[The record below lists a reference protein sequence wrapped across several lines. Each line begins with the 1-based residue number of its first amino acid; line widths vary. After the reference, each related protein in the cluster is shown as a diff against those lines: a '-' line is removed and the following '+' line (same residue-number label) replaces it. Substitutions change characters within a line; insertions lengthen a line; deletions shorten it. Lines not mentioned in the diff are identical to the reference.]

1 MFADL
6 MNSLPSIKSSIL
18 YLFEAYLG
26 IKLDLT
32 NFSLDKD
39 NNLFIQLTNIKFEP
53 NIINNNYLKNIN
65 IKITKGDIEKL
76 ELKVGINTLEI
87 NLSKLSLTLM
97 PVISINKEKEKEKE
111 EEKNIKEEEKNE
123 KINNDDNKNN
133 EKEQKGIISSFI
145 DYYLSKLKISIDE
158 IELIA
163 FNYEIT
169 NKNLTLANPVICFNL
184 YKIKYDKGKIKES
197 IDKSY
202 IRKTIWENKHFSI
215 DALCLKICKSFNLE
229 EKDINKSDITNK
241 KNLYDVENNDNIM
254 VINTEKGI
262 HFYTNTKNEIL
273 GEVGDIQLII
283 NLFQLELFKNFIDA
297 YITYFNL
304 GKDKNIEIKK
314 DKKENEINIKNTNLT
329 KSVINNKSNNEIM
342 NLKITLS
349 SLSLI
354 ILERN
359 QNPTEVKLNE
369 YSKDKMNEHFC
380 YFEDNFLIFILY
392 NICLQYNTKKELTS
406 LNIEEI
412 GLNYVEYISKEKKEE
427 EIEIVKRTGSEYSE
441 CSDIGIFRNN
451 EVFKSIAEEGINVKN
466 YYCSYDYRYN
476 KNQVLLIKNIKL
488 DFFNGKKDKNKII
501 FELNSFICNFHP
513 IYLFKILKLLYENS
527 FLIKEVLFYN
537 YDQINEEKK
546 LKKGENKEEENI
558 LIENN
563 NINNE
568 EPEKKEENGDN
579 LNLSFLSNE
588 EKEDELNI
596 ENKKESNINIKEKDK
611 SDNIIY
617 KSDLIF
623 DSNNSNNKEKQE
635 EKINEKIKKILES
648 LTFEIKI
655 KVIELKICS

>member
-1 MFADL
+1 MFSDL

-18 YLFEAYLG
+18 YIFEEYLG

-32 NFSLDKD
+32 NFSFDKD

-87 NLSKLSLTLM
+87 NLSKISLTLM
-97 PVISINKEKEKEKE
+97 PVISINNQKEEKE
-111 EEKNIKEEEKNE
+111 EKKIVKPEKEEKNLE
-123 KINNDDNKNN
+123 INN
-133 EKEQKGIISSFI
+133 EKEQKGIISNFI

-169 NKNLTLANPVICFNL
+169 NKNLTLANPVICFNI

-197 IDKSY
+197 LDKSY
-202 IRKTIWENKHFSI
+202 IRKTVWENKHFSI
-215 DALCLKICKSFNLE
+215 DAMCLKICKSYSPE
-229 EKDINKSDITNK
+229 EKDINKSDISDK
-241 KNLYDVENNDNIM
+241 KNFYEVESNDNIM

-297 YITYFNL
+297 YMTYFNL

-412 GLNYVEYISKEKKEE
+412 GLNYVEYISKEKK
-427 EIEIVKRTGSEYSE
+427 
-441 CSDIGIFRNN
+441 
-451 EVFKSIAEEGINVKN
+451 
-466 YYCSYDYRYN
+466 
-476 KNQVLLIKNIKL
+476 
-488 DFFNGKKDKNKII
+488 KKK
-501 FELNSFICNFHP
+501 
-513 IYLFKILKLLYENS
+513 
-527 FLIKEVLFYN
+527 
-537 YDQINEEKK
+537 
-546 LKKGENKEEENI
+546 
-558 LIENN
+558 
-563 NINNE
+563 
-568 EPEKKEENGDN
+568 
-579 LNLSFLSNE
+579 
-588 EKEDELNI
+588 
-596 ENKKESNINIKEKDK
+596 
-611 SDNIIY
+611 
-617 KSDLIF
+617 
-623 DSNNSNNKEKQE
+623 
-635 EKINEKIKKILES
+635 
-648 LTFEIKI
+648 
-655 KVIELKICS
+655 